1 MLEIRKWFSFGDY
14 SLPSNFSMYT
24 GVVTLINI
32 IMCTNELSGDAF
44 WLCFVSMLWGSTNP
58 LIRKGSKGIEDIHR
72 AGRIRQFFAEI
83 VFLASNW
90 KVRRISTSSEFCV
103 NLFIKANCILSVSPI
118 SAIGTRTTRHFNKRY
133 LCRLITGL
141 TCLYDLFP
149 QYTIP
154 FMLNQCGSVVYYLT
168 LASVGKHVF
177 KMLFL
182 FLLTRKS
189 QLTL

>member
-1 MLEIRKWFSFGDY
+1 
-14 SLPSNFSMYT
+14 
-24 GVVTLINI
+24 
-32 IMCTNELSGDAF
+32 MCTNELSGDAF

-72 AGRIRQFFAEI
+72 AGRIRQFLAEI
-83 VFLASNW
+83 IFLASNW
-90 KVRRISTSSEFCV
+90 KVRRISTSSKFCI
-103 NLFIKANCILSVSPI
+103 NLLIIANYFKFGFWNDCSSNCILSVSPI
-118 SAIGTRTTRHFNKRY
+118 SAIGTRITRHFNNWY

-149 QYTIP
+149 QYMIP

-177 KMLFL
+177 KMVF
-182 FLLTRKS
+182 FVFVDQKELTYIIV
-189 QLTL
+189 THFGNC

>member
-1 MLEIRKWFSFGDY
+1 
-14 SLPSNFSMYT
+14 
-24 GVVTLINI
+24 
-32 IMCTNELSGDAF
+32 MCTNELSADAF

-72 AGRIRQFFAEI
+72 AGRIRQFLAEI
-83 VFLASNW
+83 IFLASNW
-90 KVRRISTSSEFCV
+90 KVRRISTSSEFCI
-103 NLFIKANCILSVSPI
+103 NQFIKANYLKFSFWNDYLSNCILSVSPI

-133 LCRLITGL
+133 LCRLMTGF
-141 TCLYDLFP
+141 TCSYDLFP
-149 QYTIP
+149 QYMIP
-154 FMLNQCGSVVYYLT
+154 FVLNQCGSVVYYLT

-182 FLLTRKS
+182 FLLTKKS